1 MRPRQS
7 TLASVDVSGPNNSRP
22 GAAADVALA
31 LVEGRA
37 KHHHPRPAP
46 SSTPGDVWPSWLQTA
61 LAAGSAQ
68 PPGRAGRSP
77 GRAQALSPPPRWLQ
91 ATFNRLT
98 GQYAGIRCW
107 TGPASIVA
115 SV

>member
-1 MRPRQS
+1 MRLRQS

-46 SSTPGDVWPSWLQTA
+46 SSTPGDVWPSWLQSA
-61 LAAGSAQ
+61 LGRRLGPAAWS
-68 PPGRAGRSP
+68 
-77 GRAQALSPPPRWLQ
+77 
-91 ATFNRLT
+91 
-98 GQYAGIRCW
+98 CW
-107 TGPASIVA
+107 TKPGPCSGT
-115 SV
+115 